1 MTSLAAQQRVFNRLN
16 APIRTRD
23 DLLRLFVNDLG
34 FEHIE
39 QPIPLR
45 EDTFGRGQA
54 LDLAQR
60 CRPMRLA
67 GHGEFQIFYAELDG
81 DRLDYTRQRILATKL
96 LETWPDALF
105 VFARANTLGNPAG
118 AEIHIVNVKGDTT
131 ASRRVFRRF
140 RLGPGEQYRTA
151 AEQLARLDL
160 TDRPTIS
167 LLGLRER
174 LDAAFDVEA
183 VTKRFYQELANWFFW
198 AREHV
203 EFPMP
208 KTETNRDAYISQ
220 SLIRLITR
228 LIFCWFVK
236 QMRLIPGEL
245 FDQRTLASLLKDGAR
260 LPTSEK
266 TIFYKAILQNLFFA
280 TLNQDTGKRQF
291 RKRNKDPHGRDQHH
305 GITNLYRYEDLFA
318 DPKAFLRLVERIPF
332 LNGGLFECLDQVYRA
347 EENRPDIRI
356 DGFSDHPKNPL
367 SVPDFLFFGDER
379 SVDLSKAYGEAKY
392 KRATVRGL
400 IHIFNRYNFT
410 VTESTPLDQEV
421 ALDPELAGKVFENL
435 LAAYNPETATTAR
448 KQTGSFYTPRE
459 IVDYMV
465 DEALVAYLKTKLDES
480 YPSETNE
487 QRLRELLAYTDLPA
501 EASSQPGE
509 PHRFSPA
516 EVETLIAAIDNLKAL
531 DPACGSGAFPM
542 GLLHKLVFILGK
554 LDPHN
559 EQWKQKQIA
568 KASEIPDATV
578 REKTL
583 ADIEQAFAANELD
596 YGRKLYL
603 IENCIYGV
611 DIQPI
616 AVQIAKMRFF
626 ISLTVDQKADPNEPN
641 LGIRPL
647 PNLETKFVAANTL
660 IGIERP
666 AQQMLR
672 NPQIDAKEAELRQV
686 RERHFTARTPATK
699 AKCRELDAKL
709 RAEIS
714 ALLRADGFPRETT
727 EKLANWNPY
736 DQNASADFFDPE
748 WMFGIREGFDIVI
761 GNPPYVS
768 ALVFTDLYGEPMRNA
783 LNASF
788 ESATGA
794 YDIFVL
800 FMERGIKLL
809 SQFGVLS
816 FITPNKYLAAKY
828 AAGIRTFIL
837 ANSTVLCLVDISGIN
852 VFESASVYPVI
863 TILSRS
869 SGSPSHVRLLLPTKR
884 IAASFDL
891 ANFRE
896 ARMPYEMLR
905 ILPENIWGFVLSPNA
920 VLLPKLIDLAEP
932 LARLGEINATSTASE
947 SEEYG
952 AFLSNKPQA
961 GALKVV
967 NTGTIDRYASLWGHT
982 EMTHQGETFL
992 TPYLPLCKAG
1002 VNERRVEMYKS
1013 PKVIFAKMAKTCEAF
1028 IDENGE
1034 FASLNTNCFY
1044 RPRNDV
1050 LLKYVGGFVNSRM
1063 FMFLYDLFFGALRM
1077 AGGYYQFQAPQLRV
1091 IPVKKPNTQQQSEL
1105 AKLVDKILAAK
1116 RADPSAD
1123 TSAWE
1128 REIDQLVYRLYGLT
1142 PEEIKIVEEGLK

>member
-1 MTSLAAQQRVFNRLN
+1 MNLDPSRARAGLENFDFRKLFIEELGWANYAGEPFEIRAGDHPCRLTPIAKMGGLPVFHL
-16 APIRTRD
+16 P
-23 DLLRLFVNDLG
+23 
-34 FEHIE
+34 
-39 QPIPLR
+39 
-45 EDTFGRGQA
+45 
-54 LDLAQR
+54 
-60 CRPMRLA
+60 
-67 GHGEFQIFYAELDG
+67 
-81 DRLDYTRQRILATKL
+81 
-96 LETWPDALF
+96 WPDNKLP
-105 VFARANTLGNPAG
+105 R
-118 AEIHIVNVKGDTT
+118 
-131 ASRRVFRRF
+131 
-140 RLGPGEQYRTA
+140 
-151 AEQLARLDL
+151 L
-160 TDRPTIS
+160 TDRRAVHRAIASRHFEHLLCYSSADRTQLAFTWARRRPDGKTELRTLPYEVGSPARTTIEQLGKLAFS
-167 LLGLRER
+167 LDDLAHGEPPITAVTDKLNR
-174 LDAAFDVEA
+174 AFDVEA

-208 KTETNRDAYISQ
+208 KSETNRDAYISQ

-260 LPTSEK
+260 LPASEK

-291 RKRNKDPHGRDQHH
+291 RKRHKDPHGRDPHH
-305 GITNLYRYEDLFA
+305 GITNLYRYEHLFA

-379 SVDLSKAYGEAKY
+379 MVDLSKAYGEARY

-487 QRLRELLAYTDLPA
+487 QRLRKLLAYTDLPA
-501 EASSQPGE
+501 EASAQAGE
-509 PHRFSPA
+509 PHQFSPA
-516 EVETLIAAIDNLKAL
+516 EVQTLIAAIDNLKAL

-761 GNPPYVS
+761 GNPPYVLLQNVNL
-768 ALVFTDLYGEPMRNA
+768 APA
-783 LNASF
+783 
-788 ESATGA
+788 
-794 YDIFVL
+794 VL
-800 FMERGIKLL
+800 RHYQTRFYAAQYKVDMYHLFIERGIDLL
-809 SQFGVLS
+809 GAHGVIS
-816 FITPNKYLAAKY
+816 YITPN
-828 AAGIRTFIL
+828 
-837 ANSTVLCLVDISGIN
+837 
-852 VFESASVYPVI
+852 
-863 TILSRS
+863 
-869 SGSPSHVRLLLPTKR
+869 
-884 IAASFDL
+884 
-891 ANFRE
+891 
-896 ARMPYEMLR
+896 
-905 ILPENIWGFVLSPNA
+905 
-920 VLLPKLIDLAEP
+920 
-932 LARLGEINATSTASE
+932 
-947 SEEYG
+947 
-952 AFLSNKPQA
+952 
-961 GALKVV
+961 
-967 NTGTIDRYASLWGHT
+967 
-982 EMTHQGETFL
+982 TFL
-992 TPYLPLCKAG
+992 K
-1002 VNERRVEMYKS
+1002 NKH
-1013 PKVIFAKMAKTCEAF
+1013 
-1028 IDENGE
+1028 
-1034 FASLNTNCFY
+1034 TN
-1044 RPRNDV
+1044 RLRELIVSQTLVRDV
-1050 LLKYVGGFVNSRM
+1050 LLFYVRVFEDPSVDNLIFVCSRTSSPELRSRQEIRIHDIKSEDFADEVRTVRLFPQANVRAPDYCFELDVSGEVSQVLRKIEAGSKPFGKIGGAYFGIQTFDRDAFVFSSKKTDSFRPVIDGGNVFRYYLAPHSEYLDFRPANIKSGGDVEVYDRERIVVRQIGRYPEGSLCPKGLLTLNTIYNLYIEDTAFDIKYVLGILNSRLVRFYWM
-1063 FMFLYDLFFGALRM
+1063 ARFYDNKETFPKIKKQPLHSIPIKIVNTDQQALII
-1077 AGGYYQFQAPQLRV
+1077 A
-1091 IPVKKPNTQQQSEL
+1091 
-1105 AKLVDKILAAK
+1105 LVDKILAAK
-1116 RADPSAD
+1116 RADAAAD

-1142 PEEIKIVEEGLK
+1142 PEEIKIVEGKG